1 MSYSY
6 GMVEVPVN
14 QYDVQ
19 QALGTSECDL
29 GSLCRHANINPMAK
43 YKPVRVAKREK
54 LTDADFFNADYG
66 LVRPSTFV
74 SSNPNPSTA
83 WTYNRPDT
91 PYCYRISDFDKYDH
105 NAAAPFAFDFSGE
118 LGASIGI
125 YFFVDSGVNGICE
138 AGKHWYYDT
147 CLSVND
153 LLRSQTFQSMYL
165 CFCIHDL
172 TEPLGGTAVVV
183 SNVKLSEMSS
193 TVPTVILYAEAQT
206 VSGMTCPA
214 VSLLGDRDRSG
225 HTFRVIC
232 GLVQNFPEN
241 PLVYSYV
248 EMTGSLQNIDVY
260 SLAFSAGVDR
270 KQHVLTV
277 LDTIEDLEFSL
288 TSSTL
293 AFTYIETVTRSG
305 GQWKKYL
312 VTGRVYGRF
321 VTPNGQW
328 AVDSVSVDV
337 TLRTDGGYVN
347 PIDNGTSLVGRDN
360 VWSKG
365 GIDISIHN
373 HTYNNVEVAYLVEIP
388 VYIYKD
394 AQASLRV
401 SARARYN
408 DETKDAD
415 NILIVSS

>member
-1 MSYSY
+1 
-6 GMVEVPVN
+6 
-14 QYDVQ
+14 
-19 QALGTSECDL
+19 
-29 GSLCRHANINPMAK
+29 
-43 YKPVRVAKREK
+43 
-54 LTDADFFNADYG
+54 
-66 LVRPSTFV
+66 
-74 SSNPNPSTA
+74 
-83 WTYNRPDT
+83 
-91 PYCYRISDFDKYDH
+91 
-105 NAAAPFAFDFSGE
+105 
-118 LGASIGI
+118 
-125 YFFVDSGVNGICE
+125 
-138 AGKHWYYDT
+138 
-147 CLSVND
+147 
-153 LLRSQTFQSMYL
+153 
-165 CFCIHDL
+165 
-172 TEPLGGTAVVV
+172 
-183 SNVKLSEMSS
+183 
-193 TVPTVILYAEAQT
+193 
-206 VSGMTCPA
+206 
-214 VSLLGDRDRSG
+214 
-225 HTFRVIC
+225 
-232 GLVQNFPEN
+232 
-241 PLVYSYV
+241 
-248 EMTGSLQNIDVY
+248 MTGSLQNIDVY